1 MNFVLFLRS
10 HCSLSTSNFLCQ
22 NQNAMKAYLIRT
34 GSVPVLPGSTK
45 ISLSR
50 QASFAGDKNH
60 VQSPKLSLHS
70 HSDHCRDSP
79 ANGINRALSEVVAIR
94 SAGEDFGIHR
104 NLTGTATRYFPAIL
118 PDEDELRKPIY
129 IGVWQER
136 GISMEELGFGGG
148 LGGGGDRG
156 ITTVTGGNGGERIQ
170 IGAYY
175 EEMLKSN
182 PTDALLLRNY
192 GKFLHEVEKDLVK
205 AEEYYGRAILA
216 NPGDGELLSLYGK
229 LIWETERDE
238 ERAKSYFD
246 QAIHADPDDC
256 TVLGSYAQFMW
267 EAEEEE
273 VNGGEMGGNAEESA
287 AELIAAF

>member
-1 MNFVLFLRS
+1 
-10 HCSLSTSNFLCQ
+10 
-22 NQNAMKAYLIRT
+22 MKAYLIRT
-34 GSVPVLPGSTK
+34 GSVPILPGSTK

-50 QASFAGDKNH
+50 QASLAGDKNH
-60 VQSPKLSLHS
+60 VQSPRLSLHS
-70 HSDHCRDSP
+70 HSDHRRDSP
-79 ANGINRALSEVVAIR
+79 ANGINRALSEAVAIL
-94 SAGEDFGIHR
+94 SASEDFGIRR
-104 NLTGTATRYFPAIL
+104 NLNRGTSSFPAII

-129 IGVWQER
+129 IGVWKEG
-136 GISMEELGFGGG
+136 GIAMEDVGFGGG
-148 LGGGGDRG
+148 LGDGGDRG
-156 ITTVTGGNGGERIQ
+156 FTKVTGGNDGERIQ

-205 AEEYYGRAILA
+205 AEKYYGRAILA

-246 QAIHADPDDC
+246 QAIHTDPDDC

-273 VNGGEMGGNAEESA
+273 VNGGEMGGKAEESA
-287 AELIAAF
+287 AELIAVF

>member
-1 MNFVLFLRS
+1 
-10 HCSLSTSNFLCQ
+10 
-22 NQNAMKAYLIRT
+22 MKAYLIRT
-34 GSVPVLPGSTK
+34 GSVPVLPGSIK

-60 VQSPKLSLHS
+60 VQSPRLSLHS
-70 HSDHCRDSP
+70 HSDGHRDSP
-79 ANGINRALSEVVAIR
+79 ANGISRALSEAIAVR
-94 SAGEDFGIHR
+94 SASEDFGIRR
-104 NLTGTATRYFPAIL
+104 NLNRAGTSSFPAII

-129 IGVWQER
+129 IGVWQEK
-136 GISMEELGFGGG
+136 GIPLEDLGFGGG
-148 LGGGGDRG
+148 LGDGGGRG
-156 ITTVTGGNGGERIQ
+156 FSKFTGGNGGDRIR

-246 QAIHADPDDC
+246 QAIHTDPDDC

-267 EAEEEE
+267 EAAEEED
-273 VNGGEMGGNAEESA
+273 NGGEMGGTAEASA